1 LHSTLTGFDYKSEE
15 KIKMKLVKKLLL
27 PVLFVS
33 VLAVNGYAGEIET
46 PGYVPPP
53 PPDHS
58 VYRANTDETTNNSEQ
73 LLNSDELSDQ
83 LLYDAITVILSVF

>member
-1 LHSTLTGFDYKSEE
+1 
-15 KIKMKLVKKLLL
+15 MKLVKKLVL

-46 PGYVPPP
+46 PGYAPPPP
-53 PPDHS
+53 PPDHL
-58 VYRANTDETTNNSEQ
+58 VYRPNTDETTNNSEQ

-83 LLYDAITVILSVF
+83 LLYDAITVILSMF